1 MPDPEAEPM
10 PDVEPMP
17 VLAEAPAEARETG
30 GPRIVTSE
38 ALLQGGR
45 EVIIRHG
52 GDDYRLRLTRVGKL
66 ILNK

>member
-10 PDVEPMP
+10 P
-17 VLAEAPAEARETG
+17 ARASAPAEGREAG

>member
-10 PDVEPMP
+10 PG
-17 VLAEAPAEARETG
+17 LAETAEPRETG
-30 GPRIVTSE
+30 RPRIVTSE

>member
-10 PDVEPMP
+10 PDVEPIT
-17 VLAEAPAEARETG
+17 VLASAPAEGREAG

>member
-10 PDVEPMP
+10 PVPD
-17 VLAEAPAEARETG
+17 APAETRETG